1 MYPRIYLALLLYCI
15 FFSQTAVSQIEATS
29 VNFKDQKIT
38 IALAQEPPQM
48 NPLKATDQVSF
59 FLLGHVSEG
68 LLRYDRRGHL
78 VPGVAE
84 KWQMDETGA
93 TFWLRKNARWSD
105 GLPVTAHDFVFA
117 WREAVAP
124 ATASE
129 YAFVLFPVKNGEKI
143 NNGIL
148 DKSELAVAAID
159 DYTLKVEFER
169 PCAYFL
175 KLTAFGTYFPVRQDF
190 FENRGERYAADVE
203 DMLYNGPFRLSEWVH
218 SASLKMVKNEMYWN
232 KDSIRLNEIDAA
244 YITTDTTARLNLFK
258 DGKIALTALDSE
270 TIKDALTQKYRI
282 RKFTTGSVFYIEFN
296 FRDGRIT
303 RNRNLRK
310 AMQAVFDPNELVN
323 KVLATPGNL
332 PGYTLFPVWLDGIE
346 GKFRKEFPARR
357 IDVNIAEGQRLIALA
372 KKELNLESLPPLIL
386 LVGDSPTAAKQAEY
400 LQGLFKTNLDLDLK
414 IDIQT
419 FKQRL
424 AKMTSGEFDMVAAG
438 WGPDFNDIM
447 TFGDLMASWNL
458 NNRGRYNNPAYDAL
472 VRVAQNST
480 DPRVRMEAMAK
491 IQNIIID
498 DAVILPEY
506 EQGIVYLQHPKLK
519 GVVRRVVGQDPD
531 YTYARVIQ

>member
-1 MYPRIYLALLLYCI
+1 MNCRIILALSLCFALYT
-15 FFSQTAVSQIEATS
+15 QTAFTQIDATS
-29 VNFKDQKIT
+29 VDLKNQKIT

-59 FLLGHVSEG
+59 FILGHIAEG
-68 LLRYDRRGHL
+68 LLRYDRRGRL
-78 VPGVAE
+78 TPGVAE
-84 KWQMDETGA
+84 EWEMDEQGA
-93 TFWLRKNARWSD
+93 TFRLRKNARWSD

-124 ATASE
+124 TTASE
-129 YAFVLFPVKNGEKI
+129 YAFVLFPVKNGEQI
-143 NNGIL
+143 NMGAL
-148 DKSELAVAAID
+148 DKSELGVTAID
-159 DYTLKVEFER
+159 DHTLKVEFER

-190 FENRGERYAADVE
+190 YENRGERYAADVD

-218 SASLKMVKNEMYWN
+218 SASLKMVKNENYWN
-232 KDSIRLNEIDAA
+232 KEAITLTEIDAA

-258 DGKIALTALDSE
+258 DGKIAMTGLDSE
-270 TIKDALTQKYRI
+270 TIKDALNQKYRI
-282 RKFTTGSVFYIEFN
+282 RKFTTGSVFYLEYN
-296 FRDGRIT
+296 FREGRLSA
-303 RNRNLRK
+303 NRNLRK
-310 AMQAVFDPNELVN
+310 AMQRVFDPNELVN

-332 PGYTLFPVWLDGIE
+332 PGYSLFPVWLDGVK
-346 GKFRKEFPARR
+346 GKFRKEFPAKRISVDIDAGRR
-357 IDVNIAEGQRLIALA
+357 LLALA
-372 KKELNLESLPPLIL
+372 KKELNLDQIPPLIL

-400 LQGLFKTNLDLDLK
+400 LQGLFKSTLDLDLK

-424 AKMTSGEFDMVAAG
+424 AKMTAGDFDMVSAG

-458 NNRGRYNNPAYDAL
+458 NNRGRYNNPRYDWL
-472 VRVAQNST
+472 VRQAQNST
-480 DPRVRMEAMAK
+480 DPRVRMEAMAEV
-491 IQNIIID
+491 QDIIID
-498 DAVILPEY
+498 DVVILPEY

-531 YTYARVIQ
+531 YTYARVVP